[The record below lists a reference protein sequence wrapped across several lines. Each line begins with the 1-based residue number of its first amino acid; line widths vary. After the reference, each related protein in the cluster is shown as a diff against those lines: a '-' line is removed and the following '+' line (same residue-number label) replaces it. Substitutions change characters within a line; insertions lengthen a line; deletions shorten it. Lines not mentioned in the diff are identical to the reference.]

1 MNLMGVVVQNGK
13 PCALVVED
21 EVLVAML
28 AVDALTE
35 LGFSVLEANSAANAL
50 TIAAKEIAQLD
61 LALVDLGLPDR
72 PGEVLV
78 SELKEMR
85 PDLPI
90 IVASGRPLNE
100 RELDVQRLGQVAVLM
115 KPYDATRLRL
125 SVDALGLALERRQSE
140 RAREIEP

>member
-1 MNLMGVVVQNGK
+1 
-13 PCALVVED
+13 
-21 EVLVAML
+21 
-28 AVDALTE
+28 
-35 LGFSVLEANSAANAL
+35 
-50 TIAAKEIAQLD
+50 